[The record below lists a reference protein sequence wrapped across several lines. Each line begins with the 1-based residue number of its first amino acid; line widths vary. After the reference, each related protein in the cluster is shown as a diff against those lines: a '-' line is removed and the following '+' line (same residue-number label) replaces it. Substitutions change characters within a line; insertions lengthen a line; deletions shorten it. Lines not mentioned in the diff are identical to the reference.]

1 MLPCP
6 RSCREKR
13 SAIISSLPEV
23 SMGKDDLRDDWQR
36 GATGESFLKMLPEL
50 HQKRSG
56 IFKFLR
62 CVCVRE
68 KDTKYN

>member
-1 MLPCP
+1 
-6 RSCREKR
+6 
-13 SAIISSLPEV
+13 
-23 SMGKDDLRDDWQR
+23 MGKDDLRDDWQR